1 MSGDGE
7 INLTAGRAMLR
18 GLLLA
23 GAVLVLTGGLSDAV
37 AVEIQGHRGARGL
50 APENT
55 LAGFEMA
62 LGVGVHVLELDVGM
76 SADGVPVIS
85 HDRRIKADLAR
96 RDGVWLSEDGPALME
111 LTYAQIRLLD
121 VGRIRPGT
129 RYAERFAGQAGRD
142 GEPIPRLADLFDMV
156 LRAGADQIRFNIEI
170 KTSPLAPEET
180 FPAARIADAV
190 VELVRNNGLAGR
202 VSIQSSDW
210 ATLVHVQRTAPAIA
224 TAYLTAS
231 QRWLD
236 NLERGKSGPSPW
248 TAGYDLDQFGSG
260 PVAVPRAV
268 AAAGGAIWSPYFKEV
283 SAEALAEARSLGL
296 KVVVWTVNAAPDMAR
311 MADLGV
317 DGIISDVPDALRR
330 VLADRGLALPEPV
343 RVAR

>member
-1 MSGDGE
+1 MRESM
-7 INLTAGRAMLR
+7 GRAWLR
-18 GLLLA
+18 GLLLFA
-23 GAVLVLTGGLSDAV
+23 GVLVSTGIPSTALAI
-37 AVEIQGHRGARGL
+37 EIQGHRGARGL

-55 LAGFEMA
+55 LAGFEVA

-111 LTYAQIRLLD
+111 LTYAEIRLLD
-121 VGRIRPGT
+121 VGRIRPET
-129 RYAERFAGQAGRD
+129 RYAERFARQAGHD

-156 LRAGADQIRFNIEI
+156 ARAGADHIRFNIEI

-190 VELVRNNGLAGR
+190 VDLVRSKGLAGR
-202 VSIQSSDW
+202 VSIQSFDW
-210 ATLVHVQRTAPAIA
+210 ATLVHVQRSAPAIE

-236 NLERGKSGPSPW
+236 NLERGKPGKSPW
-248 TAGYDLDQFGSG
+248 TAGFDLDQFGAG
-260 PVAVPRAV
+260 PGSVPRAV
-268 AAAGGAIWSPYFKEV
+268 AAAGGAIWSPYFKEI

-296 KVVVWTVNAAPDMAR
+296 RVVVWTVNAAPDMAR
-311 MADLGV
+311 LVDLGV
-317 DGIISDVPDALRR
+317 DGIITDVPETLHG
-330 VLADRGLALPEPV
+330 VLAERGLPLPEPV
-343 RVAR
+343 RVSR